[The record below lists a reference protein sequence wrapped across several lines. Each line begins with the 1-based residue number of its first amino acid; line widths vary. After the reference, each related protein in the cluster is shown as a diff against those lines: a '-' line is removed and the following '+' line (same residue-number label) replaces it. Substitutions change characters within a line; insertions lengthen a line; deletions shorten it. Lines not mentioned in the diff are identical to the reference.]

1 MGKKGA
7 SGLRVQGT
15 AALPVT
21 MEPWSANDPGAW
33 AGVAIYDAVIDEEVV
48 LEHLV
53 IGYAGGSVLK
63 GNLQVVD
70 ASPTVRA
77 VSLHDSLEWGLY
89 ISGSGEPVVSEV
101 TYSGNGSGECS
112 GCP

>member
-7 SGLRVQGT
+7 SGRRVQGT

-21 MEPWSANDPGAW
+21 MEPWSANDPSAW
-33 AGVAIYDAVIDEEVV
+33 AGVAIYDAVIDAEVA

-53 IGYAGGSVLK
+53 VGYAGG
-63 GNLQVVD
+63 
-70 ASPTVRA
+70 
-77 VSLHDSLEWGLY
+77 
-89 ISGSGEPVVSEV
+89 PVVSEV